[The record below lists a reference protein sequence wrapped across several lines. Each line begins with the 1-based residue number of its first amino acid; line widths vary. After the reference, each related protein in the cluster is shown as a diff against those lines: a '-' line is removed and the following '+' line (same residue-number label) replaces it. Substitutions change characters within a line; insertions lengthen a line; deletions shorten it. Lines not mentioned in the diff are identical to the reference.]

1 MSDKPADIQID
12 PRGYRFGAAVTL
24 VVAVVAVV
32 LGAGLA
38 GVIAMSVLALLFLPG
53 ATVGPQATLQ
63 SAIFKALIRPH
74 IGAPK
79 ETESF
84 RPPRFAQQMGLGFSL
99 LAVVFGA
106 VSLPV
111 LFYVFAGFVVAASFL
126 NSVFGFCLGCE
137 IYLLIKRATTRAA

>member
-63 SAIFKALIRPH
+63 SAIFRALIRPR

>member
-63 SAIFKALIRPH
+63 SAIFKALIRPR

-126 NSVFGFCLGCE
+126 NSVFGFCQIGS
-137 IYLLIKRATTRAA
+137 